1 MQPMTLNTPIT
12 SELRWKHGGLAK
24 GTFST
29 DPNIYN
35 ECNVELT
42 QSPYFH
48 IFTRKT
54 MMSVLHTTGTLGSP
68 GRQSDRFIRARG
80 GMARGVGSA
89 S

>member
-48 IFTRKT
+48 QKDNDVC
-54 MMSVLHTTGTLGSP
+54 SSHHWDSGVSWQAVGPVHQGS
-68 GRQSDRFIRARG
+68 GWH
-80 GMARGVGSA
+80 GSGCGECFL
-89 S
+89 SC